1 MEIFNNTIRVV
12 DQDNETITF
21 YAICVKRKKSLIDFI
36 LKRKPK
42 YTLIVQELMTYQTS
56 CGSYREGYRC
66 ERMRIETSSIGELIS
81 VLDELAN
88 TDYSIKVEGGDLDP
102 SGIALKSLL
111 TSCRNS
117 INYCYN

>member
-12 DQDNETITF
+12 DQENETITF
-21 YAICVKRKKSLIDFI
+21 YAICVKRTKSLIDFI
-36 LKRKPK
+36 LKRQPK
-42 YTLIVQELMTYQTS
+42 YTLIVHELLTYQTTY
-56 CGSYREGYRC
+56 GSYREGYRC
-66 ERMRIETSSIGELIS
+66 ERIRIETPSISELVS

-102 SGIALKSLL
+102 SGIALKSLI
-111 TSCRNS
+111 TSCKNS